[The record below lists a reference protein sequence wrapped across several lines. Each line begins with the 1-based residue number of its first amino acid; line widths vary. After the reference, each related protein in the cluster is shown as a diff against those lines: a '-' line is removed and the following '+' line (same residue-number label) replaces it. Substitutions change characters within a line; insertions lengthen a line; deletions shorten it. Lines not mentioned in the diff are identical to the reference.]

1 MNIEERDITK
11 MSDDEIIAEIQAL
24 RERRA
29 QARERRVSEK
39 SAEGVKKV
47 KKDSNE
53 ITGDLG
59 NIFDDIF
66 ADAEGSDT

>member
-1 MNIEERDITK
+1 MNVEERDITK